1 MATETL
7 INLVG
12 FGVLIALIIIMERRV
27 RRKKIAAKIDRLT
40 QLLSAGQITSKDKR
54 TIEEFVNGKTYDKQK
69 FENYISQ
76 AINIKKHIDAI
87 INKYGEETGWK
98 LLNQE
103 YWVGMSKEQL
113 VDANGEPTQTEIEVL
128 KTKTKE
134 TLIYGN
140 KSSGD
145 YFVFENGIATKIVDR

>member
-1 MATETL
+1 MATKTL
-7 INLVG
+7 IYLLG
-12 FGVLIALIIIMERRV
+12 LGGLIALIIVKARRA
-27 RRKKIAAKIDRLT
+27 RRKEIVANIDRLT
-40 QLLSAGQITSKDKR
+40 QLLSAGQVTSNDKR
-54 TIEEFVNGKTYDKQK
+54 TIENFVNGKTYDKQK
-69 FENYISQ
+69 FENYVSQ

-87 INKYGEETGWK
+87 INKYGEEIGWK
-98 LLNQE
+98 LLKQE
-103 YWVGMSKEQL
+103 YWVGMTKEQL
-113 VDANGEPTQTEIEVL
+113 VDANGEPTQTETEVL